1 MKTHVIERNHTT
13 ARHSQVVAF
22 GDLVF
27 TAGITAKN
35 RSADAQGQ
43 TLEILGIIDRLLE
56 ENGTSRTSMLSAQIW
71 LRDIERDF
79 QVFTGLWES
88 WLPMGSV
95 PARAVVEAKM
105 AAADILVEIMIVAAR
120 NNLAS

>member
-1 MKTHVIERNHTT
+1 MKTPLIERSHAT
-13 ARHSQVVAF
+13 ARHSQAVAY
-22 GDLVF
+22 GNLVF

-43 TLEILGIIDRLLE
+43 TLEILSIIDRLLE

-71 LRDIERDF
+71 LKDIDRDF

-88 WLPMGSV
+88 WLPRGSA

-120 NNLAS
+120 VSN